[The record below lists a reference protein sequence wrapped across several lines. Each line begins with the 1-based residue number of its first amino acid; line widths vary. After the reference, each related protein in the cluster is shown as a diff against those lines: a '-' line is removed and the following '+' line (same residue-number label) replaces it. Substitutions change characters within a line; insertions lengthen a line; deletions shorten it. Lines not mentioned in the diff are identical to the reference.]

1 MSGRKATA
9 ELLELLR
16 TRVLGPE
23 GQGARAV
30 FLDEVR
36 GGTGFSSGRTIDA
49 VSVGLWPS
57 RGCLVEGY
65 ELKQS
70 RGDWR
75 GELNNP
81 AKAEEI
87 ARHCDRFWLVTTP
100 GVAEADEVP
109 PNWGWLERDG
119 KRKRLICKREAT
131 PLDSKGPS
139 PEFVAAMLRR
149 AVKADM
155 NRELKA
161 HRKDIEADA
170 ARKIQIQTEGSRNE
184 VARLESEL
192 EEYRAAW
199 STFREK
205 AGIAFP
211 FWITKGEML
220 ALTGEVVGA
229 LMRGKGRESLR
240 GRIKS
245 TIRDLDDAKGRFTEV
260 LEKLDG
266 GDDDDGPMLTEP

>member
-1 MSGRKATA
+1 MSGRKATE

-36 GGTGFSSGRTIDA
+36 GGTGWSSGRTIDA
-49 VSVGLWPS
+49 VSVGMWPS

-87 ARHCDRFWLVTTP
+87 ARRCDRFWLVTTP

-109 PNWGWLERDG
+109 ANWGWLERDG
-119 KRKRLICKREAT
+119 KRQRLLCRREAT
-131 PLDSKGPS
+131 PLDGEGLS

-149 AVKADM
+149 AVKADL

-161 HRKDIEADA
+161 HRMSVEADA
-170 ARKIQIQTEGSRNE
+170 DRTIRLQTEKSHDE
-184 VARLESEL
+184 ATRLKREL
-192 EEYRAAW
+192 EEYRTAW
-199 STFREK
+199 STFHEK
-205 AGIAFP
+205 AGVAFP
-211 FWITKGEML
+211 FWIGKEEGIEL
-220 ALTGEVVGA
+220 VGEVVGA
-229 LMRGKGRESLR
+229 LMSGKGRDSLR
-240 GRIKS
+240 GRLES
-245 TIRDLDDAKGRFTEV
+245 TVRDLDGARERFVEA
-260 LEKLDG
+260 LEKLGD
-266 GDDDDGPMLTEP
+266 GDDDDGPMLTA

>member
-1 MSGRKATA
+1 VSGREATA

-23 GQGARAV
+23 GQGVRAV

-36 GGTGFSSGRTIDA
+36 GGTGFSSDRTIDA
-49 VSVGLWPS
+49 VSIGMWPS
-57 RGCLVEGY
+57 RGCLIEGY

-100 GVAEADEVP
+100 GVAESDEVP
-109 PNWGWLERDG
+109 PNWGWLVRDG

-131 PLDSKGPS
+131 ALDGPGPS
-139 PEFVAAMLRR
+139 PEFIASMLRR
-149 AVKADM
+149 AVKADLS
-155 NRELKA
+155 RELKA
-161 HRKDIEADA
+161 HKKAVEMDARGGVERRTNALRADV
-170 ARKIQIQTEGSRNE
+170 T
-184 VARLESEL
+184 RLESEL
-192 EEYRAAW
+192 ESYRKAW

-205 AGIAFP
+205 TGVAFP
-211 FWITKGEML
+211 FWVDKEEGIELVGEIV
-220 ALTGEVVGA
+220 AA

-245 TIRDLDDAKGRFTEV
+245 TIRDLDGARDRFTEV
-260 LEKLDG
+260 LEKLG
-266 GDDDDGPMLTEP
+266 GDDEDEGPMLSA

>member
-1 MSGRKATA
+1 MSGKKQTQ
-9 ELLELLR
+9 ELLEILR
-16 TRVLGPE
+16 QRVLGPE

-49 VSVGLWPS
+49 VSIGMWPS

-81 AKAEEI
+81 EKAEEI
-87 ARHCDRFWLVTTP
+87 ARYCDRFWLVTTK

-119 KRKRLICKREAT
+119 NRKRLICKREAT
-131 PLDSKGPS
+131 PLDGEGPS
-139 PEFVAAMLRR
+139 PTFVAAMLRR
-149 AVKADM
+149 AVKADLS
-155 NRELKA
+155 REVKA
-161 HRKDIEADA
+161 HKKDVDAEAS
-170 ARKIQIQTEGSRNE
+170 RKIQIQTERSRND
-184 VARLESEL
+184 VTRLEGEL

-199 STFREK
+199 STFREES
-205 AGIAFP
+205 GLAFP
-211 FWITKGEML
+211 FWVGKEEML
-220 ALTGEVVGA
+220 ELVGEVVGA

-240 GRIKS
+240 GRLRS
-245 TIRDLDDAKGRFTEV
+245 TIRDLDDAKGRFEEV
-260 LEKLDG
+260 LEKLPG
-266 GDDDDGPMLTEP
+266 GDDDDGPTLSEP